1 MKLLKWKCIVFFEPE
16 LKITNVMIL
25 DNTGRKTISLI
36 CVKHKREQKF
46 IENHFVFELVRK
58 ITSTNL

>member
-1 MKLLKWKCIVFFEPE
+1 MHFVSIEQE
-16 LKITNVMIL
+16 LKIINVIIL
-25 DNTGRKTISLI
+25 DDTGRKTVSLI

-58 ITSTNL
+58 IISTSL

>member
-1 MKLLKWKCIVFFEPE
+1 MCFVSIEPE
-16 LKITNVMIL
+16 LKIINVMIL
-25 DNTGRKTISLI
+25 DNTERKTVSLI

-58 ITSTNL
+58 ITSANL

>member
-1 MKLLKWKCIVFFEPE
+1 MHFVSIEPE
-16 LKITNVMIL
+16 LKIINGIIL
-25 DNTGRKTISLI
+25 DDTGRKTVSLI

-58 ITSTNL
+58 IISTSL